1 VVAALIAGSAS
12 FEVGSTADPNPNLC
26 RVSESPPTSVDRQ
39 RRELPDQPGVY
50 LFRDRAATVLYVGKA
65 ISIRKRVAGHFAG
78 RSNSE
83 LVGRVASI
91 EFLVTETEAEALL
104 AEQQFI
110 KRHRPRFNIRL
121 RDDKSY
127 PYIGISLDE
136 EFPRVYFTRERH
148 RSARIYFGPYSSAKR
163 VRETL
168 DLLGRLF
175 QYRTCEGSEPGRRS
189 GVPCLDYYIK
199 RCAAPCVGY
208 VDREEYRRGIDAIV
222 DFLSGRYR
230 DVERDLERKMAEA
243 AAVEEFERA
252 AVLRDRLEAVRS
264 LMERRSVAA
273 DSLESADLVAVAVE
287 GREANAQVFQVRDG
301 VLAER
306 HGFYLANEAERGEDE
321 VTEEFLAQYYS
332 AAPAVP
338 RLVVVGPAL
347 AERAEVVAAALSVR
361 RGGPVEVRVA
371 ERGAKR
377 RLREL
382 AARNAELALAQD
394 RLRQERRRSQR
405 VDALSALQDALG
417 LEQLPVR
424 IEGFDVSNL
433 GGEHTV
439 ASMVVFEGGAP
450 RKSDY
455 RRFRVRGDVRRQR
468 RGGRARPAAP
478 GHEAEKAVGPDD
490 FSSIE
495 EVLAR
500 RVSQLLEQ
508 ADRSPHDPARD
519 QSFAAVPDL
528 IVIDGGRGQ
537 LSAGLRSLAPLVERG
552 TAVIGLA
559 KRLEQ
564 VFLPGDPQPLQLG
577 ADSEARRL
585 LQRVRDEAHRFAVE
599 HHRKRRGKA
608 MTASLLDELH
618 GVGPVRKRALLEHFG
633 SPDRLVAASREEL
646 EAVPG
651 IPGKLAREIHR
662 QLNRA
667 G

>member
-1 VVAALIAGSAS
+1 MSGSIDEQGLDAGVPEAP
-12 FEVGSTADPNPNLC
+12 ANL
-26 RVSESPPTSVDRQ
+26 EEQ
-39 RRELPDQPGVY
+39 RRRLPDQPGVY
-50 LFRDRAATVLYVGKA
+50 WFKDAKGAVLYVGKA
-65 ISIRKRVAGHFAG
+65 TSIRKRVAGHFAG
-78 RSNSE
+78 KSSSGGGE
-83 LVGRVASI
+83 MIARVASI
-91 EFLVTETEAEALL
+91 DLLVTETEAEALL

-110 KRHRPRFNIRL
+110 KRWRPRFNIRL

-148 RSARIYFGPYSSAKR
+148 RSGRIYFGPYSSAKR

-175 QYRTCEGSEPGRRS
+175 QYRTCEGPEPGRRS

-199 RCAAPCVGY
+199 RCGAPCVGY

-243 AAVEEFERA
+243 AAEEEFERA
-252 AVLRDRLEAVRS
+252 AVLRDRLAAVRS
-264 LMERRSVAA
+264 LMQRRSVAGE
-273 DSLESADLVAVAVE
+273 SLESADLVAVAVE
-287 GREANAQVFQVRDG
+287 GTEANAQVFQVRDG

-306 HGFYLANEAERGEDE
+306 HGFYLANEGERDEAE

-338 RLVVVGPAL
+338 RLVVAGPAL
-347 AERAEVVAAALSVR
+347 RERAPLVAEALSAR
-361 RGGPVEVRVA
+361 RGGRVEVRVA
-371 ERGAKR
+371 ERGSKR
-377 RLREL
+377 RLRDL
-382 AARNAELALAQD
+382 AARNATLALAQD
-394 RLRQERRRSQR
+394 RLRQERRRAQR
-405 VDALSALQDALG
+405 VDALSALQDALR
-417 LEQLPVR
+417 LETLPVR
-424 IEGFDVSNL
+424 VEGFDISNI

-455 RRFRVRGDVRRQR
+455 RRFRVRGDVRRR
-468 RGGRARPAAP
+468 RAAAANPTAP
-478 GHEAEKAVGPDD
+478 GREAEEAVGPDD
-490 FSSIE
+490 FASME
-495 EVLAR
+495 EVLGR
-500 RVSQLLEQ
+500 RVAQLLEQ
-508 ADRSPHDPARD
+508 ADRSPHDSGRD
-519 QSFAAVPDL
+519 ESFASVPDL

-537 LSAGLRSLAPLVERG
+537 LSAALRALGPLIERG

-559 KRLEQ
+559 KRLEE
-564 VFLPGDPQPLQLG
+564 VFVPGRPQPLEIPG
-577 ADSEARRL
+577 DSEALRL
-585 LQRVRDEAHRFAVE
+585 LQRVRDEAHRFAIE

-608 MTASLLDELH
+608 MTSSLLDELP

-633 SPDRLVAASREEL
+633 SPERLVAASREEL

-651 IPGKLAREIHR
+651 IPGKLARDIHR